1 MNNAHD
7 FFSFI
12 PPSFGAQYEFWYIHS
27 ITSVER
33 PFDFPTVFI
42 ILVTSRFGTE
52 RFARDFCYSV
62 GYFTLVE
69 IFSGPE
75 MRNTAEHTRINL

>member
-12 PPSFGAQYEFWYIHS
+12 PQSLRAEYEFWYIHL

-42 ILVTSRFGTE
+42 ILVTTRFGTE
-52 RFARDFCYSV
+52 RFARLFCYSV
-62 GYFTLVE
+62 SYFTLAE
-69 IFSGPE
+69 IFSCPE
-75 MRNTAEHTRINL
+75 MRNSPEHIRINV